1 MVECVEPKDADWII
15 ISTPNDLHHE
25 QVEYWLSQRKNVF
38 CEKPLTLTR
47 RSAEA
52 LFSLADFF
60 NVKLYVDDVFSWR
73 KEDEYVIEDTNKFT
87 WMKPNQKDENYI
99 DRLAYHH
106 FYMWVGDEDIDV
118 KSVTGDLNNFEIELE
133 DGRVAEFSYG
143 CLLYTSPSPRD

>member
-1 MVECVEPKDADWII
+1 LVKVSIIGKGRWGTVIDKNINDMVECVEPKDADWII

-38 CEKPLTLTR
+38 CEKPLTLTK

-60 NVKLYVDDVFSWR
+60 GVKLYVDDVFSWR
-73 KEDEYVIEDTNKFT
+73 KEDEYIIEDTNKFT
-87 WMKPNQKDENYI
+87 WKKPNQKDENYI

-106 FYMWVGDEDIDV
+106 F
-118 KSVTGDLNNFEIELE
+118 
-133 DGRVAEFSYG
+133 
-143 CLLYTSPSPRD
+143 

>member
-1 MVECVEPKDADWII
+1 MVEYVEPKDADWII

-87 WMKPNQKDENYI
+87 WMKPKTSESVNFLPI
-99 DRLAYHH
+99 LAA
-106 FYMWVGDEDIDV
+106 
-118 KSVTGDLNNFEIELE
+118 T
-133 DGRVAEFSYG
+133 
-143 CLLYTSPSPRD
+143 PSK